1 MKFLSVRDL
10 RGKSG
15 EIWRTLPTVR
25 EMVVTSNGRPVA
37 ILSAVDESSM
47 EESLTAI
54 RQARAAAAATRL
66 QQGAERCGVDRLTSD
81 EINIEIRAARRS
93 RAR

>member
-15 EIWRTLPTVR
+15 DVWRNLPVVR

-37 ILSAVDESSM
+37 ILSAVDESNL
-47 EESLTAI
+47 EESLGAI
-54 RQARAAAAATRL
+54 RQARASAALARL
-66 QQGAERCGVDRLTSD
+66 QREAVTHGLDRLAPD
-81 EINIEIRAARRS
+81 DVNAEIRAVR
-93 RAR
+93 RARSK

>member
-15 EIWRTLPTVR
+15 EVWRTLPVVR

-37 ILSAVDESSM
+37 ILSAVDEASM
-47 EESLTAI
+47 EESLSAI
-54 RQARAAAAATRL
+54 RQARAAAAVARL
-66 QQGAERCGVDRLTSD
+66 QQGAERRGLDRLAPD
-81 EINIEIRAARRS
+81 EINAEIRAVRRS
-93 RAR
+93 RPR

>member
-15 EIWRTLPTVR
+15 DVWRTLPVVR

-37 ILSAVDESSM
+37 ILSSVDESNL
-47 EESLTAI
+47 EENLDAI
-54 RQARAAAAATRL
+54 RQVRATAAVTKLQSAAASRGMDKLSADDVRA
-66 QQGAERCGVDRLTSD
+66 
-81 EINIEIRAARRS
+81 EIRAVR
-93 RAR
+93 RARSK